1 MLISVSRRGE
11 QGGAD
16 SSTHARS
23 EKPDEIAQW
32 RNATET
38 CAAGDRCQESRA
50 LFFRVGVFLDNAGVC
65 VVFAFGSGC
74 GLGLSGGVGGLTS
87 RFATYDF

>member
-1 MLISVSRRGE
+1 MSDKEQPENSVLISVSRRGE

-38 CAAGDRCQESRA
+38 CAAGDRCQAHVPAESA
-50 LFFRVGVFLDNAGVC
+50 LRRWL
-65 VVFAFGSGC
+65 
-74 GLGLSGGVGGLTS
+74 LGGGMC
-87 RFATYDF
+87 D

>member
-1 MLISVSRRGE
+1 MIDHRG
-11 QGGAD
+11 
-16 SSTHARS
+16 ARGR
-23 EKPDEIAQW
+23 A
-32 RNATET
+32 
-38 CAAGDRCQESRA
+38 ESRA